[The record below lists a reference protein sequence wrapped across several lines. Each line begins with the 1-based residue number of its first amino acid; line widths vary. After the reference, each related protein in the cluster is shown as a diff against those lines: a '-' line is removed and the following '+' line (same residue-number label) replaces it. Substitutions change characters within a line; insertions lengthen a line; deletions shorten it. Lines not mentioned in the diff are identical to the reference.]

1 MEGGA
6 EEGGGAGPEEEGAG
20 VGPEAEG
27 AGAGPEEGWR
37 APGSASAGGR
47 FEVQQF
53 AQEEVR
59 LRSRPSSCEWS
70 ARSLCAARADIRGLD
85 SRRPVV
91 TIAATSTIRIP
102 TRMAVSIAPQAFR
115 YEFSGARNEDHVL
128 V

>member
-27 AGAGPEEGWR
+27 AGARPEEGWR

-53 AQEEVR
+53 AQEEDGAEPEEPHR
-59 LRSRPSSCEWS
+59 KAREQEPHRKALRQ
-70 ARSLCAARADIRGLD
+70 AREHDPHRKA
-85 SRRPVV
+85 
-91 TIAATSTIRIP
+91 
-102 TRMAVSIAPQAFR
+102 
-115 YEFSGARNEDHVL
+115 
-128 V
+128 